1 MERLW
6 CNVSN
11 KSHDHLCML
20 LSLTIRWSTHSIPEQ
35 PRENDH
41 GAHRLWGAEHSHH
54 GAQHLPPTV
63 PEGHAGS
70 HHPGVQNHPEHQ
82 AGSVPGHQPHAT
94 SHLTSRLQFSTLIS
108 FVVFFS
114 AFFSF
119 CFAGYQRELNYRR
132 NDGSF
137 SAFGM
142 SDASGST
149 WFVKQW
155 LLSATLSLFIIRIFS
170 CHSIVLSSCHLSLLL
185 VHIKGHALIQGE
197 ILAK

>member
-6 CNVSN
+6 CNVSD
-11 KSHDHLCML
+11 KSRDHLCML
-20 LSLTIRWSTHSIPEQ
+20 LSLTIRWSTHSISEQ

-94 SHLTSRLQFSTLIS
+94 SHLTSRLQFSILIS

-155 LLSATLSLFIIRIFS
+155 LLYQNLFLSCQSFVQLSSVICLSSLFT
-170 CHSIVLSSCHLSLLL
+170 L
-185 VHIKGHALIQGE
+185 
-197 ILAK
+197 